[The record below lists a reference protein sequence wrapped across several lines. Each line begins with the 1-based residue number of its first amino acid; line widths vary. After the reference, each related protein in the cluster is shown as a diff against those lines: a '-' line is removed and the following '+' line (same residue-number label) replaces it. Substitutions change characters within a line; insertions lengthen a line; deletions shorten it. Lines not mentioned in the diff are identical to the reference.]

1 MYKVPALLLRDVNT
15 ELLPTYEYLRS
26 LGLADDDLS
35 GILRACAPH
44 ASARALLNAKGRG
57 VQTEPRPA
65 PPAASRVRRA
75 PGAPSC

>member
-1 MYKVPALLLRDVNT
+1 MYQVPALLLRDVNT

-44 ASARALLNAKGRG
+44 ASSPYPN
-57 VQTEPRPA
+57 PI
-65 PPAASRVRRA
+65 S
-75 PGAPSC
+75 